1 MVASSSPVAHDN
13 TARLWEVGTGRE
25 LRRFDG
31 HTSIVP
37 SVAFSPDDGSVVTG
51 SWDGTVRLWETTTGR
66 EIRVFDHHREAVRA
80 VAFSPDGRSIS
91 ASGDT
96 TTIWDVATG
105 RETRVVRHAQARDA
119 AFSPDSGSLAVVGN
133 LSSARTFDRTS
144 GRELRRFEGQTDWVV
159 AAAFSPD
166 GRTVLAASWDHT
178 ARLWD
183 VATGQETRRLQG
195 HSDSLRSAT
204 FSPDGQFALTSSWD
218 NTTRLWETATGRE
231 IRRFP
236 TGGAVAFSPDG
247 RSMLSEHGKAVRLW
261 DVATGQEIRRF
272 ERSSA
277 GSAVLAISPDA
288 RFVVDNDGDKTAR
301 LWDLATGNEI
311 RRFEGHSESIRAI
324 AFSPDGRSILTSGD
338 HTARLWD
345 VATGAQTRRFEG
357 HSDYVDSV
365 AFASDGRSVISGS
378 FDKTAR
384 LWDVGTGRELHRF
397 EGHSGIVA
405 SVAISR
411 DGRLAITGSFDG
423 SSRIWD
429 PSSGRLLATMISFKG
444 GGWAVV
450 DPEGRYD
457 ASDPDD
463 SPGLYWQLGV
473 EVIELGQLKSRF
485 YTPALL
491 GRTLGLS
498 PEPLP
503 RVAGLSNLQ
512 LWPAVQLTQPQPGKS
527 VATIRF
533 TDRGGGIGRI
543 VVKVN
548 GREMP
553 LATRGAAIKAD
564 TPMSIDLSAAELLA
578 DGENTIEVI
587 AYDKANLVAGRGVA
601 VAWKKT
607 PDNAGAPP
615 ALHAILAGVSSY
627 EGQSM
632 SLRFPAKDALDMA
645 RAIQLGGNRMFGV
658 GRTDIAVLA
667 TGTGRE
673 PTKENIRKAF
683 ESISAKAGPND
694 VVLIYLAGHGVAGKA
709 GSDQVLL
716 LDARRP
722 HREAG
727 RRCVAVGADD
737 RQQR

>member
-1 MVASSSPVAHDN
+1 MAS
-13 TARLWEVGTGRE
+13 
-25 LRRFDG
+25 
-31 HTSIVP
+31 
-37 SVAFSPDDGSVVTG
+37 
-51 SWDGTVRLWETTTGR
+51 
-66 EIRVFDHHREAVRA
+66 
-80 VAFSPDGRSIS
+80 
-91 ASGDT
+91 
-96 TTIWDVATG
+96 
-105 RETRVVRHAQARDA
+105 
-119 AFSPDSGSLAVVGN
+119 
-133 LSSARTFDRTS
+133 
-144 GRELRRFEGQTDWVV
+144 
-159 AAAFSPD
+159 
-166 GRTVLAASWDHT
+166 
-178 ARLWD
+178 
-183 VATGQETRRLQG
+183 
-195 HSDSLRSAT
+195 
-204 FSPDGQFALTSSWD
+204 
-218 NTTRLWETATGRE
+218 
-231 IRRFP
+231 
-236 TGGAVAFSPDG
+236 
-247 RSMLSEHGKAVRLW
+247 
-261 DVATGQEIRRF
+261 
-272 ERSSA
+272 
-277 GSAVLAISPDA
+277 
-288 RFVVDNDGDKTAR
+288 
-301 LWDLATGNEI
+301 
-311 RRFEGHSESIRAI
+311 I
-324 AFSPDGRSILTSGD
+324 AFSPDGHFVL
-338 HTARLWD
+338 
-345 VATGAQTRRFEG
+345 
-357 HSDYVDSV
+357 
-365 AFASDGRSVISGS
+365 
-378 FDKTAR
+378 
-384 LWDVGTGRELHRF
+384 
-397 EGHSGIVA
+397 
-405 SVAISR
+405 
-411 DGRLAITGSFDG
+411 TGSFDG
-423 SSRIWD
+423 TSRIWD
-429 PSSGRLLATMISFKG
+429 PSSGRLLATMISFRG

-512 LWPAVQLTQPQPGKS
+512 LWPAVQLQQPPPGKS
-527 VATIRF
+527 VASVRL

-578 DGENTIEVI
+578 DGENTIEVV

-601 VAWKKT
+601 VSWKKT

-709 GSDQVLL
+709 GSDQYDYLTRDARTVKPEDDALLWEQTTVSSAELRDWLSRKGMPLNQVIVLDTCAAGAATSELLKLADRRELTADQRRAIELLKDANNSSHILMGAAADKVSYEASRYGQGLLTYSLL
-716 LDARRP
+716 LGIRGEALDEGGRLDVARWFLTAQVRVPEFARGIGGIQQPVIRSGGQTFPIALFTKEDREQIPLPSLKPQLLRAAVHDDDDNDPLQLDGPVRAELRAASIPATRGDIRREPPLVYLDQVAGDVVDAYVPQVRYRVSGEQIEIRLRLVSAHDRAERRFESSVRNTSELAKRISEEFVQMLATLKP
-722 HREAG
+722 K
-727 RRCVAVGADD
+727 
-737 RQQR
+737 